1 VKLIRLGATGTY
13 VSALGLGGLSFG
25 RETPEDEAVRIIG
38 AYLDAGGNLIDTA
51 DIYGRGRS
59 EEIIGAAVRQHRDEI
74 VLMSKA
80 RFRLSPHPND
90 AGSSRRHLMAALDG
104 SLRRLGTDRLD
115 VWMLHAWDPH
125 TPLWETLDTLNDTI
139 RAGKVRYLGA
149 SIFAG
154 WQLAAALGVAAE
166 TGCEPFTVVSPEYS
180 LVTRGVE
187 RDVLPLCAAA
197 GLAVLP
203 WSPLGGG
210 ILAGR
215 YRTVAERPEARRADA
230 RWNEASAQVVD
241 AVRAVAARLG
251 HTPAEVALAWL
262 RGRPAVVAPIVGV
275 RTLEQLDALLAAADL
290 TLSDADRAD
299 LDAASTIRLGYPHD
313 VDPENSDA
321 PTDLGTPWRK

>member
-1 VKLIRLGATGTY
+1 MKLIQLGVTGTY

-25 RETPEDEAVRIIG
+25 RETPEDEAARIVG

-59 EEIIGAAVRQHRDEI
+59 EEIIGQALRRRRDEV

-80 RFRLSPHPND
+80 RFRLGPHPND
-90 AGSSRRHLMAALDG
+90 AGSSRRHLITALEG

-125 TPLWETLDTLNDTI
+125 TGLPETLETLNSAVQ
-139 RAGKVRYLGA
+139 AGKVRYLGA

-154 WQLAAALGVAAE
+154 WQLAAALGVAAQA
-166 TGCEPFTVVSPEYS
+166 GGEPFTVASPEYS

-203 WSPLGGG
+203 WSPLAGG

-215 YRTVAERPEARRADA
+215 YRTAADRPRSRRADA

-251 HTPAEVALAWL
+251 RTPAEVALAWL
-262 RGRPAVVAPIVGV
+262 RGRPSVVAPIIGV
-275 RTLEQLDALLAAADL
+275 RTLEQLDAQLAAADL
-290 TLSDADRAD
+290 TLSEADSAD
-299 LDAASTIRLGYPHD
+299 LDAASAIRLGYPHD
-313 VDPENSDA
+313 VDPESDDA
-321 PTDLGTPWRK
+321 PADLGAPWRE

>member
-1 VKLIRLGATGTY
+1 VKLVRLGPTGTY

-25 RETPEDEAVRIIG
+25 RETPGDEAARIIG

-51 DIYGRGRS
+51 DIYARGRS
-59 EEIIGAAVRQHRDEI
+59 EEIIGAAVRHRRDEV

-80 RFRLSPHPND
+80 RFRLGPHPND

-125 TPLWETLDTLNDTI
+125 TPLWETMGTLDDAI

-154 WQLAAALGVAAE
+154 WQLAAALGVAAG
-166 TGCEPFTVVSPEYS
+166 TGREPFTVVSPEYS
-180 LVTRGVE
+180 LIARGVE
-187 RDVLPLCAAA
+187 RDVLPMCAAA

-210 ILAGR
+210 VLSGR
-215 YRTVAERPEARRADA
+215 YQTLAERPEAHRADA
-230 RWNEASAQVVD
+230 RWTEASARVVA

-262 RGRPAVVAPIVGV
+262 RGRPSVVAPIIGV
-275 RTLEQLDALLAAADL
+275 RTLEQLDAHLAAADL
-290 TLSDADRAD
+290 TLTDADRAD
-299 LDAASTIRLGYPHD
+299 LDQASAIRLGYPHD
-313 VDPENSDA
+313 VDPENGDA
-321 PTDLGTPWRK
+321 PADLGTPWRK